1 MYHSGVRANFKTT
14 EKRGK
19 DGMNVIREII
29 SQFTK
34 MQLSDYFDIALVA
47 FLIYKLLPLIR
58 TPSTKRIAGAVAG
71 ILVVVW
77 VADVAELYTISW
89 ILNQF
94 LSIGFLAVVILFQP
108 ELRRMLDR
116 LGSVRL
122 RSLLGTNKPV
132 QEIDTIITQTV
143 MACETMSREK
153 VGALIVFAR
162 EARLE
167 EYFKTGTQIDGQVSE
182 QLIRNIFFPKA
193 SLHDGAMIIRDS
205 RVAAAGCVLPLS
217 ESNRLSADLGTR
229 HRAGVGMSEATDA
242 VVVIVSEETGTISV
256 AVGGMLKRHLASQ
269 TLERLLHNEL
279 CPTKPEQEDNLALR
293 LKQKIAGKGKEHSG
307 YEK

>member
-1 MYHSGVRANFKTT
+1 VYHSGVRANFKTT

-143 MACETMSREK
+143 MACETMSRER

-167 EYFKTGTQIDGQVSE
+167 EYFKTGTRINGQVSE

-193 SLHDGAMIIRDS
+193 ALHDGAMIIRDGQI
-205 RVAAAGCVLPLS
+205 AAAGCVLPLS
-217 ESNRLSADLGTR
+217 ESSRLSADLGTR
-229 HRAGVGMSEATDA
+229 HRAGVGMSESSDA

-256 AVGGMLKRHLASQ
+256 AVGGMLKRHLAPQ
-269 TLERLLHNEL
+269 TLERLLRNEL
-279 CPTKPEQEDNLALR
+279 APEQNKEEGNALVR
-293 LKQKIAGKGKEHSG
+293 LMDKMMNAGKEEQKN
-307 YEK
+307 EK

>member
-1 MYHSGVRANFKTT
+1 
-14 EKRGK
+14 
-19 DGMNVIREII
+19 MNVIQDIFQ
-29 SQFTK
+29 QFAK
-34 MQLSDYFDIALVA
+34 MGWSDYVDIALVA

-77 VADVAELYTISW
+77 VADIAELYTISW

-116 LGSVRL
+116 LGSMRL
-122 RSLLGTNKPV
+122 RTLLGTNKPT
-132 QEIDTIITQTV
+132 QEMDSIITQTV

-162 EARLE
+162 EAQLE
-167 EYFKTGTQIDGQVSE
+167 EYFKTGTRINGQVSE

-193 SLHDGAMIIRDS
+193 ALHDGAMIIRNGQI
-205 RVAAAGCVLPLS
+205 AAAGCVLPLS
-217 ESNRLSADLGTR
+217 ESSRLSSDLGTR
-229 HRAGVGMSEATDA
+229 HRAGVGASETSDA

-256 AVGGMLKRHLASQ
+256 AVGGMLKRHLAPQ
-269 TLERLLHNEL
+269 TLERLLRNEL
-279 CPTKPEQEDNLALR
+279 IPAQKEQDSNTLGR
-293 LKQKIAGKGKEHSG
+293 LVEKLISTGKEEQKN
-307 YEK
+307 EK